1 MPNIAKSAPDPVIL
15 PQKPAY
21 AGIGSRKTPKTVVK
35 TMRLIAAKLE
45 QQGWILRSGGAEGAD
60 SAFEEGITDRAN
72 MEIYLP
78 GAFFNGKSARGAGY
92 VNAVQLQAWPQAL
105 ETVYR
110 YHPAPEKLSS
120 PKSDF
125 GLRAMA
131 RNAMQV
137 LGPALDSPSRM
148 VIAWTPNGET
158 KGGTGQ
164 ALRIAHDKRIPIL
177 NLGKPSVLLRAQE
190 WLLDAPY
197 LEVVPGET
205 PF

>member
-1 MPNIAKSAPDPVIL
+1 MPDLPKFAPDPL
-15 PQKPAY
+15 TPLGKPAY

-60 SAFEEGITDRAN
+60 SAFEDGIVDRAN
-72 MEIYLP
+72 MEIFLP
-78 GAFFNGKSARGAGY
+78 GAFFNGKSARGKGY
-92 VNAVQLQAWPQAL
+92 INATQSPAWPQAL

-137 LGPALDSPSRM
+137 LGYNLDSPSKM
-148 VIAWTPNGET
+148 VIAWTLNGEAR
-158 KGGTGQ
+158 GGTGQ
-164 ALRIAHDKRIPIL
+164 ALRIAHDRHIPIL
-177 NLGKPSVLLRAQE
+177 NLGKPGVLQRAHE